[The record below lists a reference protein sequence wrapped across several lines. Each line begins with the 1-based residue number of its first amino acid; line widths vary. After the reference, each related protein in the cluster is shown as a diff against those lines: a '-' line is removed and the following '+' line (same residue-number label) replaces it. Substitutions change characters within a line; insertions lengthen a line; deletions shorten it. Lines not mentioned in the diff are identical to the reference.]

1 MTRSVAIRW
10 VCCAFV
16 MLLSTFSLASGQTLT
31 PEQLTAFAARFG
43 PLEPPPAS
51 ERDLRADAGSE
62 EATDMW
68 IISNVIENGK
78 AIGATGQPG
87 KGLGEFGE
95 AHYMTMAPNGD
106 IFVAD
111 TVRPGLQK
119 FVRK

>member
-1 MTRSVAIRW
+1 MVARVGIL
-10 VCCAFV
+10 AIQGDIEAHAA
-16 MLLSTFSLASGQTLT
+16 SLARIGAEPVRLLHK
-31 PEQLTAFAARFG
+31 EQLDGLSALVLPG
-43 PLEPPPAS
+43 GQINP
-51 ERDLRADAGSE
+51 DILRTIP
-62 EATDMW
+62 EAVSFVKSFWT
-68 IISNVIENGK
+68 EGK
-78 AIGATGQPG
+78 AIGAIGQPG